1 MAGLQDRRWL
11 RWLDAGLCVAVL
23 GGGVGAVVLHD
34 GSTGPCGASGSEPL
48 APREVLDCLGDD
60 IAHVT
65 TTLGSGSAVL
75 LADGRLVTNAHV
87 VDPFA
92 VVDVSFRDGVVVD
105 DVPVIGVDLQRDVAV
120 LGPIEREG
128 GIELADQAVID
139 GLSQGDDLFL
149 VGYPGELEVGV
160 SDPTIS
166 QGILSRVREANRFD
180 QTFLQTDAA
189 IGGGQSG
196 GALVDGAGHVVGISG
211 LSFAEN
217 FALGLASTD
226 VAAGL
231 AGIDAGQA
239 GGYRP
244 IDAATAATTGTFTA
258 TGPNLPL
265 ILTVPPSDVDQPVQV
280 SFDRAGEPLVTV
292 QDSTGELLWLPP
304 TLLRQASA
312 EELELDQGT
321 YDRLRGAA
329 GDDDAVASFTVPAG
343 RFGVVLAESLVGPE
357 GAVTYTSSVPLSSFP
372 DADNGVPL
380 TIGTRHVGAIDTFEA
395 LDTFTV
401 DLAQGQ
407 ALDVYLGA
415 VAGDMVYWIYP
426 VGGEA
431 DEANMV
437 DDSNEGLYGLDAHE
451 TFTAPAAGA
460 YVIEVST
467 YETISVGY
475 VLDVQAG

>member
-1 MAGLQDRRWL
+1 
-11 RWLDAGLCVAVL
+11 
-23 GGGVGAVVLHD
+23 
-34 GSTGPCGASGSEPL
+34 
-48 APREVLDCLGDD
+48 
-60 IAHVT
+60 
-65 TTLGSGSAVL
+65 
-75 LADGRLVTNAHV
+75 
-87 VDPFA
+87 
-92 VVDVSFRDGVVVD
+92 
-105 DVPVIGVDLQRDVAV
+105 
-120 LGPIEREG
+120 
-128 GIELADQAVID
+128 
-139 GLSQGDDLFL
+139 
-149 VGYPGELEVGV
+149 
-160 SDPTIS
+160 
-166 QGILSRVREANRFD
+166 
-180 QTFLQTDAA
+180 
-189 IGGGQSG
+189 
-196 GALVDGAGHVVGISG
+196 
-211 LSFAEN
+211 
-217 FALGLASTD
+217 
-226 VAAGL
+226 
-231 AGIDAGQA
+231 
-239 GGYRP
+239 
-244 IDAATAATTGTFTA
+244 
-258 TGPNLPL
+258 
-265 ILTVPPSDVDQPVQV
+265 
-280 SFDRAGEPLVTV
+280 
-292 QDSTGELLWLPP
+292 PP

-380 TIGTRHVGAIDTFEA
+380 TIGTRHVGALDTFET

-415 VAGDMVYWIYP
+415 VAGDMAYWIYP

-460 YVIEVST
+460 YIIEVST